1 MLQKR
6 CPCCYYRAVQRHG
19 LAGLQV
25 AIARRRARQHQKKA
39 AGDISGEED
48 GRIKKGQNTTALP
61 VQGEK
66 AGNIVPEENT
76 PVAADALS
84 EKIRELYG
92 TSRFRANFLP
102 FQIDAIACG
111 HCEIS
116 LKLEQATHADEHNE
130 VHSGVLAA
138 FADAVLTLTA
148 ASVGEI
154 ATPVSFSIN
163 FIQNVSFD
171 STVRMISEI
180 RHHGRTTM
188 VISGEM
194 YDEKNRMLAT
204 MQATMM
210 NKGKIEGVPREW

>member
-1 MLQKR
+1 ML
-6 CPCCYYRAVQRHG
+6 AVDHG
-19 LAGLQV
+19 EN
-25 AIARRRARQHQKKA
+25 RFRRA
-39 AGDISGEED
+39 
-48 GRIKKGQNTTALP
+48 
-61 VQGEK
+61 
-66 AGNIVPEENT
+66 
-76 PVAADALS
+76 
-84 EKIRELYG
+84 
-92 TSRFRANFLP
+92 
-102 FQIDAIACG
+102 
-111 HCEIS
+111 
-116 LKLEQATHADEHNE
+116 
-130 VHSGVLAA
+130 AA

>member
-1 MLQKR
+1 MRKMAEL
-6 CPCCYYRAVQRHG
+6 
-19 LAGLQV
+19 
-25 AIARRRARQHQKKA
+25 KK
-39 AGDISGEED
+39 E
-48 GRIKKGQNTTALP
+48 QNTTALP

-66 AGNIVPEENT
+66 AGNTVPEENT

-92 TSRFRANFLP
+92 TSRSQANFLP

-111 HCEIS
+111 HCEIR
-116 LKLEQATHADEHNE
+116 LKLEQATHADEYNE

-138 FADAVLTLTA
+138 FADAILTLTA

>member
-1 MLQKR
+1 MRKMAEL
-6 CPCCYYRAVQRHG
+6 
-19 LAGLQV
+19 
-25 AIARRRARQHQKKA
+25 KK
-39 AGDISGEED
+39 E
-48 GRIKKGQNTTALP
+48 QNKTALP

-66 AGNIVPEENT
+66 AGNTVPEENT

-138 FADAVLTLTA
+138 FA
-148 ASVGEI
+148 
-154 ATPVSFSIN
+154 TPVSFSIN

-210 NKGKIEGVPREW
+210 NKGKIEGVPRKW